1 MRLLGRGHRV
11 ALLLAAL
18 AGTGIAFGGRLPD
31 AIAQEMPR
39 GVTRDLFDA
48 ALHDTLDT
56 PPPGR
61 VMSRVPIRPG
71 PAILFVGTCSLL
83 VVLVWRRGRPTGRGA
98 LVGNNSSSSV
108 TDGPK
113 SALEPSVKPH
123 GSTRRTQT
131 PIDLPPNVVDLLRRA
146 AQRRREAQVRSEAAD
161 QGEPIPSGHDDGPSP
176 PARPRIDV
184 WISGY
189 GARRGDE

>member
-1 MRLLGRGHRV
+1 MRLMGRGHRV

-18 AGTGIAFGGRLPD
+18 AGTGIAFGGLPD
-31 AIAQEMPR
+31 AIAAQEMPR
-39 GVTRDLFDA
+39 GVTRDLFDD
-48 ALHDTLDT
+48 ALRDTLDT

-98 LVGNNSSSSV
+98 LVGNSSSSA
-108 TDGPK
+108 TGAPK
-113 SALEPSVKPH
+113 SVLEPPAKPR
-123 GSTRRTQT
+123 SSPRRTQT
-131 PIDLPPNVVDLLRRA
+131 PIDLPPNVVDFLRRA

-161 QGEPIPSGHDDGPSP
+161 QGKPIPSGHDDGSSP

-184 WISGY
+184 WISGE